1 MASGHVNICAPHQL
15 NSYFEQLVRLIAA
28 QGGDVFKFAGD
39 ALIVLW
45 PESKEDLATR
55 TRRAAQCAL
64 DIQKNLDRAELSK
77 DPPVSLSI
85 KLGVGVGPINIVHIG
100 GVLNRVEYLA
110 VGNPLVQVRHP
121 LPVQLCT
128 SLILHGHFVRRAA
141 RVSGSLCFCV
151 LSVTLSFL

>member
-1 MASGHVNICAPHQL
+1 MCTYQL
-15 NSYFEQLVRLIAA
+15 NSYFEQLVRLIAS

-64 DIQKNLDRAELSK
+64 DIQKNLNAAELSK

-110 VGNPLVQVRHP
+110 VGNPLVQVCRIHI
-121 LPVQLCT
+121 T
-128 SLILHGHFVRRAA
+128 LIFD
-141 RVSGSLCFCV
+141 FCI
-151 LSVTLSFL
+151 LSFFLSFFLSFSLSHMHTASGRLFH